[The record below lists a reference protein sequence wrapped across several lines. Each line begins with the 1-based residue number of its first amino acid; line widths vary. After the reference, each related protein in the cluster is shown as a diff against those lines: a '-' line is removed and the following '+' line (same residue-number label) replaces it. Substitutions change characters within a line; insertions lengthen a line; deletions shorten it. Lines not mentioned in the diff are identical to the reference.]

1 MFKRN
6 ITFGLASPQNHNDG
20 AAWVSTGG
28 PATSW
33 TLKDQNFPPGTDG
46 SDLTAIACAV
56 NIFGQHKIFGYQFNG
71 LCFNGNSLK
80 SGRGT
85 YFPPLPLLLRYI
97 SFAEIILKASYA
109 NSNAQSLCWA
119 GFSYRL

>member
-1 MFKRN
+1 MMFKRN
-6 ITFGLASPQNHNDG
+6 ITFGLASPQSHNDG
-20 AAWVSTGG
+20 AAWVSGGG

-33 TLKDQNFPPGTDG
+33 TLKDKQFPPGTDG

-56 NIFGQHKIFGYQFNG
+56 NIFGQTNIFSYQFNG

-85 YFPPLPLLLRYI
+85 YLDPRCF
-97 SFAEIILKASYA
+97 FLK
-109 NSNAQSLCWA
+109 NFLICLVCKNI
-119 GFSYRL
+119 R